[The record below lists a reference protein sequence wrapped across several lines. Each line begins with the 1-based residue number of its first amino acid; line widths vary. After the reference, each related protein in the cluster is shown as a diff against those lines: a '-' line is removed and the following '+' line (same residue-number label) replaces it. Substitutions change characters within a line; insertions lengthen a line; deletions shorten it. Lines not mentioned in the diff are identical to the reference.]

1 MAISASQVGTGNT
14 LEQFRVQF
22 NNLQTD
28 VSGLESGTTSYSS
41 LSATSASIGALTV
54 TSSLTSVSFILEG
67 DTDDDYE
74 TTLAAVDPTADRT
87 VSLPNATTTLVGQD
101 TTDTLTNK
109 TLTTPVIAEI
119 DSGSTITLDATTD
132 IVLDADDGDIFFK
145 DDGTTFGSA
154 TNTSG
159 NLIIKSGTT
168 TALTFSGANVTGA
181 GTYTG
186 GGTMTTGGNIV
197 IPNAGNI
204 GSASDTDAIAIAS
217 NGVVTFSQVP
227 AFPNDTVETADIQ
240 DNAVTLAK
248 MAGLARGKIIYGDS
262 SGDPAALAVGSA
274 NYFLKSDG
282 TDISWAAA
290 PATALDDIGTG
301 DAASTL
307 TTSAGNITIDAQGD
321 NTDIIFKGTDG
332 TSDTTFLT
340 LDGSEAGKAIFNA
353 GLTIAN
359 AGTIGSAGDSD
370 SIAIASDGVVTM
382 NQIPVF
388 SAGINVSGGTIAGTL
403 ATAAQGNITSLGTLT
418 ALTVDD
424 VAVNGKVITMTGST
438 DDTAVFTVATNGAL
452 TLETTDTAAAAANIQ
467 ITADGTFEVDG
478 TTITLDSAGD
488 IVLDADGADVIFKD
502 GGTSILTF
510 TNSSSDAIVTAGVQD
525 KDIIFKGDDGGS
537 AVTALTMDMS
547 AAGKSVFGAAAVG
560 ATQTANATGST
571 TLDFD
576 TYSNFVLTAT
586 GNVTLANPSTESAGQ
601 TGIIVLIQDGTG
613 SRTLSTGSDF
623 EWPAGTAGTISTSA
637 NAVDVIPYVVDGS
650 NSILLGAPQLAFA
663 TPS

>member
-1 MAISASQVGTGNT
+1 
-14 LEQFRVQF
+14 
-22 NNLQTD
+22 
-28 VSGLESGTTSYSS
+28 
-41 LSATSASIGALTV
+41 
-54 TSSLTSVSFILEG
+54 
-67 DTDDDYE
+67 
-74 TTLAAVDPTADRT
+74 
-87 VSLPNATTTLVGQD
+87 
-101 TTDTLTNK
+101 
-109 TLTTPVIAEI
+109 
-119 DSGSTITLDATTD
+119 
-132 IVLDADDGDIFFK
+132 
-145 DDGTTFGSA
+145 
-154 TNTSG
+154 
-159 NLIIKSGTT
+159 
-168 TALTFSGANVTGA
+168 
-181 GTYTG
+181 
-186 GGTMTTGGNIV
+186 
-197 IPNAGNI
+197 
-204 GSASDTDAIAIAS
+204 
-217 NGVVTFSQVP
+217 
-227 AFPNDTVETADIQ
+227 
-240 DNAVTLAK
+240 
-248 MAGLARGKIIYGDS
+248 
-262 SGDPAALAVGSA
+262 
-274 NYFLKSDG
+274 
-282 TDISWAAA
+282 
-290 PATALDDIGTG
+290 
-301 DAASTL
+301 
-307 TTSAGNITIDAQGD
+307 
-321 NTDIIFKGTDG
+321 
-332 TSDTTFLT
+332 
-340 LDGSEAGKAIFNA
+340 
-353 GLTIAN
+353 
-359 AGTIGSAGDSD
+359 
-370 SIAIASDGVVTM
+370 
-382 NQIPVF
+382 
-388 SAGINVSGGTIAGTL
+388 
-403 ATAAQGNITSLGTLT
+403 
-418 ALTVDD
+418 
-424 VAVNGKVITMTGST
+424 MTGST

-623 EWPAGTAGTISTSA
+623 EWPAGTAGTISTAA